1 MKSDYKETTAHSE
14 SSCAECLLLG
24 FVYTAVVSC
33 DEICCK
39 NVLCIKVLNTANTH
53 HEICSIY
60 RP

>member
-14 SSCAECLLLG
+14 SSCAECHLLG
-24 FVYTAVVSC
+24 VVCTVVVSYK
-33 DEICCK
+33 DICCE
-39 NVLCIKVLNTANTH
+39 NVLCIKVLNKANTH